1 MLVLGHLSNL
11 QGAIN
16 LALYDQIK
24 GEINWLL
31 ETNFIKPCRYAQWI
45 SNIVPMEKKSSDKIR
60 VCIDFKILNRA
71 TLKDEYLMP
80 IDNEYDNYLCFWTL
94 SY

>member
-24 GEINWLL
+24 GEINRLL
-31 ETNFIKPCRYAQWI
+31 ETNFIRPCKYAQWI
-45 SNIVPMEKKSSDKIR
+45 SNIIPMEKKCSDKIR

-71 TLKDEYLMP
+71 TPKDEYLMP
-80 IDNEYDNYLCFWTL
+80 IDNGYDNYLCFWTL